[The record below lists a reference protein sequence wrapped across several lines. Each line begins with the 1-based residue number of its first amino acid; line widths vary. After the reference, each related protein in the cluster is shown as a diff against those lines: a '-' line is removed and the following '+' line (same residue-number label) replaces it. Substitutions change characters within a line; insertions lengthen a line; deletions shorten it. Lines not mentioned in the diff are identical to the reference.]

1 MICSSWRKSLA
12 DFFYFCFV
20 ESNSLLY
27 WYLSLKFDM
36 MHVIFLR
43 PGFLVTHFKIWLNL
57 LKFGQQFKCPN
68 QFFKLLLNI
77 YLINPRALSTSVSF
91 KMSVLFLRI
100 SSWIPSSMSFF
111 FKSHET
117 DFQVSE
123 IFFIQ
128 CYHTKIFNLHHC
140 TAE

>member
-1 MICSSWRKSLA
+1 MTCSSWRKSLA

-27 WYLSLKFDM
+27 WYLSLKFDL
-36 MHVIFLR
+36 MHVTFLR
-43 PGFLVTHFKIWLNL
+43 PGFLVPYFKIWLNL
-57 LKFGQQFKCPN
+57 IFDSNLN
-68 QFFKLLLNI
+68 VRINFFQLLLNI
-77 YLINPRALSTSVSF
+77 HLINPRAINTSVSF

-100 SSWIPSSMSFF
+100 SRSVPSPMSFF

-117 DFQVSE
+117 DFQVSKL
-123 IFFIQ
+123 FFIQ